1 MDRQRVCEWQGVCMC
16 VGGGQETVLPSELSI
31 LEKIKSLLERS
42 PLHPPPRRQ
51 VGPKKQLAAF
61 NLGTYVNEV
70 GN

>member
-1 MDRQRVCEWQGVCMC
+1 MRRAEDSSSLRTLNIGKN
-16 VGGGQETVLPSELSI
+16 
-31 LEKIKSLLERS
+31 KIKSLLKHS